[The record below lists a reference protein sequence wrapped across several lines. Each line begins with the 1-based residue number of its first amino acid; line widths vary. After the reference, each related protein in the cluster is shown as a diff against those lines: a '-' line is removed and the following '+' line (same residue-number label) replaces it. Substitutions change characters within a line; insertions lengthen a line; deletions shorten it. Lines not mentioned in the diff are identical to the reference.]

1 MHKQRLPAWL
11 RHLLVASATHRYYPL
26 VMGALAFGV
35 TMTFSFPFAALLVP
49 ATLLAPK
56 RWLSL
61 GSLCGLGSGLGA
73 AVLVGLFHHLGWEVI
88 AQRYPELIQS
98 DALQW
103 AGDWL
108 RQYGAL
114 ALLVIAA
121 SPVPHTPAL
130 LVYAMVDPQLGM
142 VVASVG
148 LGRGLKYTALAWL
161 TARFPGRFVRYP
173 LSTDEPPPT
182 PLRKD

>member
-1 MHKQRLPAWL
+1 MHKRRLPAWL

-26 VMGALAFGV
+26 VMAALAFGV

-73 AVLVGLFHHLGWEVI
+73 AVLVALFHDLGWDVI
-88 AQRYPELIQS
+88 AQRYPDLIQS

-103 AGDWL
+103 MGDWL
-108 RQYGAL
+108 RQYGAV

-130 LVYAMVDPQLGM
+130 LVYAMVDPQLAL

-148 LGRGLKYTALAWL
+148 LGRGLKYTLLTWL
-161 TARFPGRFVRYP
+161 TARYPARFVSYP
-173 LSTDEPPPT
+173 LTTAEADT
-182 PLRKD
+182 PSPR

>member
-1 MHKQRLPAWL
+1 MRQHPLPAWL
-11 RHLLVASATHRYYPL
+11 RHLMVASATHRYYPL
-26 VMGALAFGV
+26 VMGALALGV

-61 GSLCGLGSGLGA
+61 GCLCGVGSGLGA
-73 AVLVGLFHHLGWEVI
+73 AVLVATFHHLGWEVI

-98 DALQW
+98 EALQW

-108 RQYGAL
+108 RDYGAL

-121 SPVPHTPAL
+121 SPMPHTPAL
-130 LVYAMVDPQLGM
+130 LVYAMIDPQLPL
-142 VVASVG
+142 VAASVG
-148 LGRGLKYTALAWL
+148 LGRGLKYTALTWL
-161 TARFPGRFVRYP
+161 TARYPGRFVQFP
-173 LSTDEPPPT
+173 LSTNDPPAAGAG
-182 PLRKD
+182 KD